1 MAVDLPREIALK
13 ILYDINQK
21 GAYSNIAVNKYLEC
35 SELQKIDKAFI
46 TELVYGT
53 LRRRLTIDW
62 IIGQFSTL
70 KRNRIS
76 DWVLNILR
84 MGIYQLIYME
94 KVPQSA
100 ACNESVK
107 LSKKYGHKAS
117 SGYVNAV
124 LRNVAR
130 NRDKIAYPDKHKEYI
145 RFLSIKHSHPQW
157 LVEKW
162 VRIFGGE
169 FTEKLLAGNNETA
182 DFIVR
187 VNTLKISRKK
197 LIEELRIEGIDAV
210 EGKYAEEAVILKN
223 PSSISRLESF
233 RKGYFQVQDESS
245 MLAVKV
251 LAPQPGEFIMDVCS
265 APGGKASHIAQVMG
279 NRGTVLARDIHEH
292 KIGLVKGTVDRM
304 GLNIVRTEIFDAAVS
319 DSNYIMKADRVLVDA
334 PCTGLGIIRRKPEIK
349 WSRNMEN
356 INEIIELQA
365 KILNTSSNYV
375 KPGGVLVYSTC
386 TINPEENEE
395 VVREFISMNTAFK
408 TEDISCMLPENIIKP
423 KASSGYIQM
432 LPNVHGT
439 DGFFIARMR
448 RMES

>member
-1 MAVDLPREIALK
+1 MVVDLPREIALK

-21 GAYSNIAVNKYLEC
+21 GAYSNIAVNKYLES

-53 LRRRLTIDW
+53 LRWRLTIDW

-70 KRNRIS
+70 RRNKIS

-84 MGIYQLIYME
+84 MGIYQLVYME

-130 NRDKIAYPDKHKEYI
+130 NRDKIVYPDKNKEYI
-145 RFLSIKHSHPQW
+145 HFLSIKYSHPQW
-157 LVEKW
+157 MVDKW
-162 VRIFGGE
+162 VKAFGGE
-169 FTEKLLAGNNETA
+169 FTEKLLAGNNEAA
-182 DFIVR
+182 DFTVR
-187 VNTLKISRKK
+187 VNTLKISRSK
-197 LIEELRIEGIDAV
+197 LIEELKREGIEAV
-210 EGKYAEEAVILKN
+210 EGKYTEEALVIKN
-223 PSSISRLESF
+223 PSSVSRLESF
-233 RKGYFQVQDESS
+233 KKGYFQVQDESS

-251 LAPQPGEFIMDVCS
+251 LDPQPGEFIMDVCS
-265 APGGKASHIAQVMG
+265 APGGKASHIAQLME
-279 NRGTVLARDIHEH
+279 NRGTVLARDIYEH
-292 KIGLVKGTVDRM
+292 KISLIESNIYRM
-304 GLNIVRTEIFDAAVS
+304 GLNIVKTEIFDATVI
-319 DSNYIMKADRVLVDA
+319 DCNYVMKADRVLVDA

-349 WSRNMEN
+349 WSRNMED
-356 INEIIELQA
+356 IKEITKLQA
-365 KILNTSSNYV
+365 KILRVSSSYV

-395 VVREFISMNTAFK
+395 IIREFIGSNTEFK
-408 TEDISCMLPENIIKP
+408 TQDISCMLPENMIKP
-423 KASSGYIQM
+423 ESSRGCIQM
-432 LPNVHGT
+432 FPNIHGT

-448 RMES
+448 RMKS